1 VNHVEKEVVL
11 LQLNQ
16 GAVIFKLCPAFG
28 TEYNDTM
35 ILQAH
40 AARWNEA
47 YFLHHHQIVA
57 VTYPIGT
64 VAPSGLYIQY
74 LHAVLFLLFEVQNS
88 A

>member
-1 VNHVEKEVVL
+1 
-11 LQLNQ
+11 
-16 GAVIFKLCPAFG
+16 
-28 TEYNDTM
+28 M

-64 VAPSGLYIQY
+64 VTPSGLYIQY